1 MEKENLLWTYVLIW
15 VMQLQAK
22 VYGLTQLLFPNE
34 CLVAQVKIMG
44 SSV

>member
-1 MEKENLLWTYVLIW
+1 MEKENWLWAYLFYG

-22 VYGLTQLLFPNE
+22 MYGLIQLLFPNE
-34 CLVAQVKIMG
+34 CLVAQVKIME